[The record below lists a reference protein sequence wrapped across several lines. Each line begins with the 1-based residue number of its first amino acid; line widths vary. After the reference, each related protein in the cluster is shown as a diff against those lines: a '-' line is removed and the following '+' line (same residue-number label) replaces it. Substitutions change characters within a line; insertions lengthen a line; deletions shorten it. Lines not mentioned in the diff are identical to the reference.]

1 MVAQESRREKTK
13 PKGTAASW
21 EPPDPSHRRPHSP
34 GGERII
40 SEQSLLLKVGPSN
53 LGIETDDRNSGQREQ
68 LPPPTSGRGGWHS
81 PPTTQSWSTPYVLA
95 APSAAAALGSTQITS
110 LHSSAGHQESG
121 KE

>member
-53 LGIETDDRNSGQREQ
+53 LGIETDDRNSSQREQ
-68 LPPPTSGRGGWHS
+68 LPPPNIRRGWLALTSNHPVMEHPVCS
-81 PPTTQSWSTPYVLA
+81 SS
-95 APSAAAALGSTQITS
+95 ALGCSCTREHADHELTFQCW
-110 LHSSAGHQESG
+110 ASG
-121 KE
+121 KR